1 MKQNFTNF
9 SYIRY
14 NTIFADVCVY
24 KGVPYTQGQQ
34 WYDGC
39 DKVCICENGMTGY
52 IRCRQRC
59 TTYDTIAAGCTM
71 VPDPKDPV
79 CCQV

>member
-1 MKQNFTNF
+1 
-9 SYIRY
+9 
-14 NTIFADVCVY
+14 VCVY

-39 DKVCICENGMTGY
+39 DKVCVCESGMTGY

-59 TTYDTIAAGCTM
+59 STYTKSDECTM
-71 VPDPKDPV
+71 VPDPKDPIGV
-79 CCQV
+79 SEWLLWTPIQQFFSYIMARTS